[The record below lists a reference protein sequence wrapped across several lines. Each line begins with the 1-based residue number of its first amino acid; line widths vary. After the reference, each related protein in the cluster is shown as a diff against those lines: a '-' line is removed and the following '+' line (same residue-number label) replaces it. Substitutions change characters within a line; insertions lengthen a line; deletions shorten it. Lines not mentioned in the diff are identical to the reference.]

1 MSLKE
6 VELPNYKLRD
16 ELWNSITHG
25 LGAIFGIFVLIFSLI
40 KIVNNGYDINLPS
53 SDPNSYT
60 SYIIKIIS
68 IIIYSVSLM
77 ITYTISC
84 VYHALAKNNGKK
96 VLRIIDHDTV
106 YLLIAG
112 SYTPFC
118 LISLRDET
126 MWGVIPYSGYIIF
139 SIVWILITI
148 GIVFNSININK
159 YKIISFVMYIVA
171 GWIIILEAK
180 ELLNVIGFNGF
191 MFLLFGGIS
200 YSLGSI
206 LYGLGSKKYIWFHTV
221 FHIFVLIGTIL
232 QFIAI
237 YLYVI

>member
-40 KIVNNGYDINLPS
+40 KIVNNGYDITLPS

-159 YKIISFVMYIVA
+159 YKVISFVMYIVA